1 MQYACRKMPFIWP
14 KAIYHN
20 EIKPAVWHS
29 ALGRGTP
36 GTLNQ
41 TYSHVNIWLLLAH
54 AKPSYTVHK
63 CMKAAV
69 QMSMH
74 LCSIC
79 HLTLVTCRG
88 GLARGG
94 SGSGTPSHA
103 ETVVGVK
110 GKSGAKWRN
119 QSEQLRIAMAA
130 SQGGPEVRPDH
141 LLAQC
146 R

>member
-1 MQYACRKMPFIWP
+1 M
-14 KAIYHN
+14 
-20 EIKPAVWHS
+20 HS
-29 ALGRGTP
+29 
-36 GTLNQ
+36 
-41 TYSHVNIWLLLAH
+41 
-54 AKPSYTVHK
+54 
-63 CMKAAV
+63 
-69 QMSMH
+69 
-74 LCSIC
+74 CSTC

-130 SQGGPEVRPDH
+130 SQGGPQVWTDQPGLHNAGNR
-141 LLAQC
+141 LWIWLQC
-146 R
+146 QRVYKHKLFFQVIVIGQLTSCRFLGYVVHFMCHHPIPRKRGMYTGVSACF